1 MVILKNVKRTNSII
15 ECDYYPE
22 GGDSFGHVAIDVD
35 KHDFVKSKC
44 IMAKEDLHIC
54 SYYNHAL
61 FKLLKISKS
70 EDFKKSEFQNEYPVW
85 WY

>member
-1 MVILKNVKRTNSII
+1 MVILKNVKRTNYII

-22 GGDSFGHVAIDVD
+22 CGESFGHVAIDVN

-44 IMAKEDLHIC
+44 IMTKEDLHTR
-54 SYYNHAL
+54 SYFNHAL
-61 FKLLKISKS
+61 IKLHKISES
-70 EDFKKSEFQNEYPVW
+70 EEFEKGEFQNEYPVF

>member
-1 MVILKNVKRTNSII
+1 MVLLKNVKKTNNII

-22 GGDSFGHVAIDVD
+22 GGESFGHVVIDVN

-44 IMAKEDLHIC
+44 IMASEDENTRF
-54 SYYNHAL
+54 YYNHAAS
-61 FKLLKISKS
+61 KLMKISKTD
-70 EDFKKSEFQNEYPVW
+70 DFKNDNFKSEYMVA

>member
-1 MVILKNVKRTNSII
+1 MVLLKNVKRTNNII

-22 GGDSFGHVAIDVD
+22 GGESFGHVVIDVN

-44 IMAKEDLHIC
+44 IMTKEDLHTR
-54 SYYNHAL
+54 SYFNHAL
-61 FKLLKISKS
+61 IKLMKISES
-70 EDFKKSEFQNEYPVW
+70 EEFEKGEFQNGYPVW